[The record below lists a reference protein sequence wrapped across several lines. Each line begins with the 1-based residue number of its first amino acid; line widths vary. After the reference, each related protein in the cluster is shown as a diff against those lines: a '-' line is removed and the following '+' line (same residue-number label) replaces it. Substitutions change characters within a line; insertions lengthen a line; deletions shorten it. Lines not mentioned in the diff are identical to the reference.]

1 MSVVGKDIPHDS
13 AVGHVTGESI
23 YIDDMPFQK
32 NELVVDYVGSPVAYG
47 KIKSVDYSEAEKIPG
62 VVGVYTYKDLG
73 GINLFGPI
81 LQDEVL
87 LCEDHCSFI
96 GEPIVVIAA
105 ENYQALKLAKK
116 AVKLDI
122 EELKPILTIDEAK
135 AQKAFIDKTYSI
147 KRGDIATAF
156 KNAEHIIEGTLI
168 TGGQDHF
175 SLESQAA
182 IVYPGEHNQIVIHSS
197 TQAPSEVQQV
207 AARVLGLQQN
217 QVVCITKRM
226 GGGFGGKETQAT
238 HPAVMA
244 GLVALKTKRPARII
258 YSIDDDMKFTGK
270 RHPFQN
276 DYKVAFD
283 SEGRIQA
290 LEAYL
295 YTDGGAANDL
305 STAVLGRALTHSDN
319 AYFVPN
325 MEVYGY
331 ICKTNFPPNTAFR
344 GFGGPQGCILIE
356 NIMEEIAAYLDM
368 DGFEVRSKNCYGIND
383 RNITHYGQL
392 VENNTLPKIFDELR
406 ETSDYK
412 ARLEQVREFNA
423 KSRTHLKGISFT
435 AVKFGIS
442 FTNKFLNQAN
452 ALVNIYLDGTIQVST
467 GATEMGQGVNTNIQ
481 QLVAG
486 EFSIDHKNV
495 IVMATSTEKNNNTS
509 ATAASSATDLNGSAA
524 VNACQKLKQTLAEC
538 AAGYFS
544 SKEVGIGN
552 YPEKI
557 VFEDGFVF
565 DSRRPQNRLTFP
577 ELVVMAYRER
587 RSLGERGH
595 YLTKGIDFDWSVGQ
609 GNPFLYYT
617 NGCAVSEVLIDRFT
631 GQMKVER
638 ADLLM
643 DVGKPINPGI
653 TRGQIV
659 GAYVQGLG
667 WASMEELKYTDKGA
681 LLAHSP
687 TTYKIPN
694 IHDVP
699 PVLNVDIIENDANTV
714 NVRGTKAVGEPPFVL
729 GISVWTAV
737 KHALS
742 FVSNDEIP
750 RLNLPAT
757 NEQILSRLTHYQSQ
771 SKNADPK
778 QGKTKQP
785 KKDRAAALAP

>member
-23 YIDDMPFQK
+23 YIDDIPFQK
-32 NELVVDYVGSPVAYG
+32 NELVVDFVGSPVAHG
-47 KIKSVDYSEAEKIPG
+47 KIKSVDFTEAAKIPG
-62 VVGVYTYKDLG
+62 VVGIYTYLDLG

-87 LCEDHCSFI
+87 LCEDHVSFI

-105 ENYQALKLAKK
+105 ENYKALKLAKK

-135 AQKAFIDKTYSI
+135 AKNAYIDKTYSI
-147 KRGDIATAF
+147 RRGDVATAF
-156 KNAEHIIEGTLI
+156 KNAEHVIEGVLI

-175 SLESQAA
+175 SLESQVA

-226 GGGFGGKETQAT
+226 GGGFGGKESQAT

-244 GLVALKTKRPARII
+244 ALVALKTKRPARIV

-283 SEGRIQA
+283 SEGRIKA
-290 LEAYL
+290 LEARL

-325 MEVYGY
+325 MEVYGH

-344 GFGGPQGCILIE
+344 GFGGPQGIILIE
-356 NIMEEIAAYLDM
+356 NIMEEIAAYLKM
-368 DGFEVRSKNCYGIND
+368 DAFDVRFKNCYGIED
-383 RNITHYGQL
+383 RNVTHYGQL
-392 VENNTLPKIFDELR
+392 IENNTLPRIFSELV

-412 ARLEQVREFNA
+412 ARLEQVKEFNA
-423 KSRTHLKGISFT
+423 KSRTHLKGISMS

-452 ALVNIYLDGTIQVST
+452 ALVNIYLDGSIQVST

-486 EFSIDHKNV
+486 EFSIEPKRV

-524 VNACQKLKQTLAEC
+524 VNACQKLKQTLSEC
-538 AAGYFS
+538 AATYFA
-544 SKEVGIGN
+544 SKEIGIGSS
-552 YPEKI
+552 PDDI
-557 VFEDGFVF
+557 VFENGFVF
-565 DSRRPQNRLTFP
+565 DTRRPNNRLAFP
-577 ELVVMAYRER
+577 DLVVMAYKER
-587 RSLGERGH
+587 RSLGERG
-595 YLTKGIDFDWSVGQ
+595 YYITKRIDFDWSVGQ
-609 GNPFLYYT
+609 GCPFLYFT

-631 GQMKVER
+631 GQLKVER

-653 TRGQIV
+653 NRGQII

-667 WASMEELKYTDKGA
+667 WASMEELKYSDKGE

-699 PVLNVDIIENDANTV
+699 PILNVNIIDNDTNTV

-742 FVSNDEIP
+742 FVSNGEIP
-750 RLNLPAT
+750 QLTLPAT
-757 NEQILSRLTHYQSQ
+757 NEQILSRLTQYQ
-771 SKNADPK
+771 N
-778 QGKTKQP
+778 TKQA
-785 KKDRAAALAP
+785 KTTEDRAAAMAP